1 MPNFAIALSGLEA
14 DNTELNTI
22 ANNLSNM
29 STTAYKAEK
38 TNFSD
43 MFYESLGSSGSDN
56 PIVVGTGTKVASTT
70 TDTTQGDYD
79 TTGTTAS
86 DMAIDGEG
94 YFVVDDAS
102 GSQYLT
108 RNGEFTE
115 DTSGHLETSSG
126 NTLMGYEATDGTIS
140 SSTLSELTLPTKGS
154 VMSASASTEFT
165 ITANLISSAT
175 AATSATSTTSATAAT
190 SFTSTVELYDSL
202 GESHVATI
210 TYTKSSTTNEWDY
223 SISLPDADYASGTAP
238 TGSPL
243 EGTLLF
249 DSSGNLTEING
260 STVGTDTTDGDVSSI
275 SLTGLGSGLADGA
288 TLGSSTSSGDISW
301 NLLNSS
307 GGSTLTQT
315 SSASSNTSATPDG
328 YTAGTYESFTVDT
341 DGTISAS
348 YSNGETVTV
357 GQVALATVANEQGLT
372 AEGSSLYKVSTS
384 SGTASVGTAGSGSL
398 GTIKDSALEDSN
410 VDISTEFS
418 QLIIAQRA
426 FQANSKSITT
436 FDSVTETAIGM
447 IRS

>member
-79 TTGTTAS
+79 TTGTTTS

-94 YFVVDDAS
+94 YFVVADTS
-102 GSQYLT
+102 GSEYLT

-126 NTLMGYEATDGTIS
+126 NALMGYEATDGTIS

-154 VMSASASTEFT
+154 VMSASASTEFRV
-165 ITANLISSAT
+165 TANLNSSAT
-175 AATSATSTTSATAAT
+175 EGT

-202 GESHVATI
+202 GESHEATI
-210 TYTKSSTTNEWDY
+210 TYTKTSTANEWNYTVTMPNSDFANVL
-223 SISLPDADYASGTAP
+223 SGDESGTTTLASGTMA
-238 TGSPL
+238 
-243 EGTLLF
+243 F
-249 DSSGNLTEING
+249 DSSGNLAGIDDG
-260 STVGTDTTDGDVSSI
+260 SGVLSTVGVPTTEYPDLVDTVSIDVEDGYS
-275 SLTGLGSGLADGA
+275 GHGLADGA
-288 TLGSSTSSGDISW
+288 TLGNISW
-301 NLLNSS
+301 NLLNAS
-307 GGSTLTQT
+307 GGQILTQT
-315 SSASSNTSATPDG
+315 SSASSNTSAIPDG

-341 DGTISAS
+341 DGTIAAS

-372 AEGSSLYKVSTS
+372 AEGSSLYKVSSS
-384 SGTASVGTAGSGSL
+384 SGTASVGTAGSGAL

>member
-126 NTLMGYEATDGTIS
+126 NALMGYEATDGTIS

-154 VMSASASTEFT
+154 VMSASASTEFRV
-165 ITANLISSAT
+165 TANLNSSAT
-175 AATSATSTTSATAAT
+175 EGT

-202 GESHVATI
+202 GESHEATI
-210 TYTKSSTTNEWDY
+210 TYTKTSTANEWDY
-223 SISLPDADYASGTAP
+223 TVTMPDSEFSSTASLDDGEST
-238 TGSPL
+238 TLTS
-243 EGTLLF
+243 GTLLF
-249 DSSGNLTEING
+249 DSSGNLAKIDGEDAGVPTTEYPNLVE
-260 STVGTDTTDGDVSSI
+260 STSFDVTE
-275 SLTGLGSGLADGA
+275 LEDGA
-288 TLGSSTSSGDISW
+288 TLGSSGSVTWNLYSSSG
-301 NLLNSS
+301 S
-307 GGSTLTQT
+307 GILTQT

-418 QLIIAQRA
+418 ELIIAQRA
-426 FQANSKSITT
+426 FQANAKSITT
-436 FDSVTETAIGM
+436 FDTVTETAIGL
-447 IRS
+447 IR